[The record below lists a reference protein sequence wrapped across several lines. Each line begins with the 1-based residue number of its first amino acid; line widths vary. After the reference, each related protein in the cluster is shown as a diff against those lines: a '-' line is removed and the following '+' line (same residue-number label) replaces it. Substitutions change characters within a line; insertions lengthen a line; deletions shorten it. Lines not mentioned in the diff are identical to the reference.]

1 MRLDGVRLSV
11 PEPGAAVVAYE
22 RLLDSGAALV
32 EDGRWRFQ
40 LGRGAVEIVAGD
52 GSQPRAAVT
61 FAAEDGDDLATWPA
75 DADDLGGLEV
85 LVLAPPPTASVSRG
99 VAAIDHVVVRTGD
112 PERAIAHWRDRLG
125 LRLALDRT
133 FPERGLRLLFFRSGG
148 LTLEYAH
155 ALGGKQGSSD
165 DRVYGVSYRVGD
177 GDAARRRLAADGVD
191 VSEVRA
197 GMKPGTTVV
206 TVRSGTAGVPTL
218 LINAIAQQ
226 PPLP

>member
-1 MRLDGVRLSV
+1 MRLDGVRISV
-11 PEPGAAVVAYE
+11 SQPAAAVVEYE
-22 RLLDSGAALV
+22 RLLDTAAALV

-40 LGRGAVEIVAGD
+40 LGRGAVEIVASEG
-52 GSQPRAAVT
+52 PRPRTAVT

-75 DADDLGGLEV
+75 DAGDLGGLDV
-85 LVLAPPPTASVSRG
+85 LVLAPPPAVSVSRG

-133 FPERGLRLLFFRSGG
+133 FTDRQLRLLFFRSGG

-155 ALGGKQGSSD
+155 ALGASEDAGD
-165 DRVYGVSYRVGD
+165 DSVYGVSYRVD
-177 GDAARRRLAADGVD
+177 DAERARARLLAAGLD
-191 VSEVRA
+191 VSEARP
-197 GMKPGTTVV
+197 GMKPGSKVL

-218 LINAIAQQ
+218 FIEQ
-226 PPLP
+226 PSRE

>member
-1 MRLDGVRLSV
+1 M
-11 PEPGAAVVAYE
+11 
-22 RLLDSGAALV
+22 LV
-32 EDGRWRFQ
+32 ISEM
-40 LGRGAVEIVAGD
+40 
-52 GSQPRAAVT
+52 PT
-61 FAAEDGDDLATWPA
+61 
-75 DADDLGGLEV
+75 
-85 LVLAPPPTASVSRG
+85 PTAGSAAGG
-99 VAAIDHVVVRTGD
+99 VTAIDHVVVHTSD

-155 ALGGKQGSSD
+155 ALDGTLGSSD
-165 DRVYGVSYRVGD
+165 DRVYGVSYRVS
-177 GDAARRRLAADGVD
+177 DAEAVRARLAADGLD

-197 GMKPGTTVV
+197 GMKPGSTVV

-218 LINAIAQQ
+218 LIEQ